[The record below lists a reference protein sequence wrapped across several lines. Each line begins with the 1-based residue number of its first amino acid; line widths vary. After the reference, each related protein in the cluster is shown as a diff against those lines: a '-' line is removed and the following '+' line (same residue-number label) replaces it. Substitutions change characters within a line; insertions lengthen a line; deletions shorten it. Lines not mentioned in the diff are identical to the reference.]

1 MTQHQASVETTSS
14 TTDAVHVDLTPT
26 WGEIGLM
33 FVRFA
38 ESSETKALR
47 ALKPEVARAMGFAQ
61 AMKDVFPTLTK
72 EQQASVLQT
81 AELEAAKVMR

>member
-1 MTQHQASVETTSS
+1 MSQHQAGASTETS
-14 TTDAVHVDLTPT
+14 TAGTVHVDLTPT

-33 FVRFA
+33 FMRLA

-72 EQQASVLQT
+72 EQQATVIRT

>member
-1 MTQHQASVETTSS
+1 MKTECS
-14 TTDAVHVDLTPT
+14 TTESVQIDLTPT

-33 FVRFA
+33 FVRLA

-47 ALKPEVARAMGFAQ
+47 AMKPEVARAMGFAQ
-61 AMKDVFPTLTK
+61 AMTNVFPTLTK
-72 EQQASVLQT
+72 EQQAAVIRT